1 MKNKK
6 SLIIAIILM
15 SPALLLLVLVLF
27 IELSSKTERNYISEK
42 DQEIAYKIIS
52 HGIEINYGLENY
64 KKSENKSAFIKDK
77 NNAEEENWR
86 KTSAN
91 LFTNGYIKESF
102 IAPYGSYNL
111 LKNENG
117 QIYFIVRS
125 YRLTNKVCLEI
136 NRLNKLS
143 RYFSSNVGYDYLA
156 PVNKIKQG
164 IDLLDTV
171 EKSLENYLYGCYKE
185 NEYNNIFMFKVKNI
199 N

>member
-6 SLIIAIILM
+6 SLIVAIILM

-27 IELSSKTERNYISEK
+27 IKLYSNTERNYISEK
-42 DQEIAYKIIS
+42 DQGIAYTIIN
-52 HGIEINYGLENY
+52 HGIEIHYGLEKY
-64 KKSENKSAFIKDK
+64 EKAENKSAFIKDK
-77 NNAEEENWR
+77 NNDEEENWK

-102 IAPYGSYNL
+102 LDPYGSYNL
-111 LKNENG
+111 LKGEDG
-117 QIYFIVRS
+117 QIYFILRS

-143 RYFSSNVGYDYLA
+143 QYFSSNVGYNYLA

-171 EKSLENYLYGCYKE
+171 EKSLENYLYGCYNE